1 MFVRPI
7 VIALA
12 VVLVCA
18 SNTTAQPVASPSP
31 AVLPVTPTPTPI
43 PAPTPTPT
51 PAPDFRFE
59 FIDVERAI
67 PLVAGST
74 VLDTR
79 PLAKYLAGHI
89 PGAIRLSDEAVREA
103 SGSLPTAMLPS
114 DRLAELFGR
123 LGVVDDKPALVYSDH
138 EDPLAAT
145 LVAYA
150 LLKAGHPHVRV
161 LDGGFTA
168 WQGSGPATQDFTT
181 VTPRLWT
188 RSPNTTL
195 AATLDDVRE
204 ALRTEEVALI
214 DARPPKFYRG
224 EGKAWKRNG
233 HIPGATNL
241 DWHTLVNADNES
253 LMKAPAAIRD
263 VIKAS
268 KASPDDPTIVYCGTG
283 REATLLFLTLRTAP
297 GWRNVR
303 LYEGSWTEYQ
313 SHADLPA
320 EIGSEPG
327 VAIYTD
333 GTVSTSGQPSER
345 TIRMLADRGTRVIV
359 NCRTP
364 GETREVGFAERA
376 IVESAGMKYVEIPL
390 GGSEGYNTQ
399 DVEKLHAIITEH
411 GGTTGLHLHC
421 AGGPRASTLWA
432 AYLVRYEGL
441 TAPAA
446 IERLRKAGMLRESS
460 LERLV
465 GETLLPT
472 ASR

>member
-1 MFVRPI
+1 MF
-7 VIALA
+7 AH
-12 VVLVCA
+12 
-18 SNTTAQPVASPSP
+18 PVATALSFLLAPASIPSAPPGVSTSP
-31 AVLPVTPTPTPI
+31 AVVAVAPVQE
-43 PAPTPTPT
+43 
-51 PAPDFRFE
+51 FRFE
-59 FIDVERAI
+59 FIDAERAI
-67 PLVAGST
+67 PLAAAST
-74 VLDTR
+74 ILDTR
-79 PLAKYLAGHI
+79 PTAKYLAGHL

-103 SGSLPTAMLPS
+103 AGALPAAMLSPE
-114 DRLAELFGR
+114 RLAELFAR
-123 LGVVDDKPALVYSDH
+123 LGVADDKPVLVYSDH

-168 WQGSGPATQDFTT
+168 WQGSGPTTQDFPTI
-181 VTPRLWT
+181 TPRPWT
-188 RSPNTTL
+188 RSPNTAL
-195 AATLDDVRE
+195 AATLDDVRD

-214 DARPPKFYRG
+214 DARPPKSYRG

-253 LMKAPAAIRD
+253 LMKPPAAIRD
-263 VIKAS
+263 IIKAS

-297 GWRNVR
+297 GWRHVR

-327 VAIYTD
+327 VAIRTD
-333 GTVSTSGQPSER
+333 GTVSTSGQPTER
-345 TIRMLADRGTRVIV
+345 TLRMLADRGTRVII

-376 IVESAGMKYVEIPL
+376 IVEAAGMKYAEIPL

-399 DVEKLHAIITEH
+399 DVEKLRDIITQH
-411 GGTTGLHLHC
+411 GGTVGLHLHC

-446 IERLRKAGMLRESS
+446 IERLRKAGMLKESS

-465 GETLLPT
+465 GQTLLPT
-472 ASR
+472 STPR

>member
-7 VIALA
+7 AMALA
-12 VVLVCA
+12 VVLACA
-18 SNTTAQPVASPSP
+18 SSTTAQPVASPNP
-31 AVLPVTPTPTPI
+31 AVLPV
-43 PAPTPTPT
+43 A

-67 PLVAGST
+67 PLAAGSS
-74 VLDTR
+74 VIDTR
-79 PLAKYLAGHI
+79 PLAKYLAGHL
-89 PGAIRLSDEAVREA
+89 PGAIRLSDEAVREVA
-103 SGSLPTAMLPS
+103 GSLPTAMLPS
-114 DRLAELFGR
+114 ERLAELFGR
-123 LGVVDDKPALVYSDH
+123 LGVADDKPALVYSDH

-168 WQGSGPATQDFTT
+168 WQGSGPTTQDFPTI
-181 VTPRLWT
+181 TPRPWT

-204 ALRTEEVALI
+204 ALRTEEIALI
-214 DARPPKFYRG
+214 DARPPKSYRG

-253 LMKAPAAIRD
+253 LMKAPATIRD
-263 VIKAS
+263 IINAS

-313 SHADLPA
+313 SHADLPV

-327 VAIYTD
+327 VAIHSD
-333 GTVSTSGQPSER
+333 GAVSTSGQPSER

-376 IVESAGMKYVEIPL
+376 IVEAAGMKYVEIPL

-399 DVEKLHAIITEH
+399 DVERLRAIITEH
-411 GGTTGLHLHC
+411 GTTGLHLHC

-460 LERLV
+460 LERLL

-472 ASR
+472 GAAR